1 MKDLIPKIRL
11 KYLTYLK
18 ATDSLKLISNMMG
31 FVFLE
36 YHPDCSCGEWNRESL
51 HVDTTQKA
59 AKVIQG
65 KKKKCPRSC
74 GTVIKQ
80 IQEIESA
87 RLEARLNVEVTE
99 PPRVLLWIQMWTT
112 GTLNK

>member
-18 ATDSLKLISNMMG
+18 ATDSFKLISNMMG

-59 AKVIQG
+59 AKVIQE
-65 KKKKCPRSC
+65 KKKKKSVPE
-74 GTVIKQ
+74 VV
-80 IQEIESA
+80 A
-87 RLEARLNVEVTE
+87 LWLN
-99 PPRVLLWIQMWTT
+99 RFR
-112 GTLNK
+112 K